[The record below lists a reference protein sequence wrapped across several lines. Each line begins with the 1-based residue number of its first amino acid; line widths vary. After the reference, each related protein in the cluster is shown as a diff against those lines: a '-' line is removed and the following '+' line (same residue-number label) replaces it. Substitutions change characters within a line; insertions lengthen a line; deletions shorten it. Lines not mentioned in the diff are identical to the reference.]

1 MSKDANIEL
10 DGVIIAHNHSEYTVE
25 VSTETGK
32 TMTVKCTLSGKIRM
46 NFIKV
51 LVGDKVQIQV
61 SPYDPSR
68 GKITYRYK

>member
-1 MSKDANIEL
+1 MSNDANIEL
-10 DGVIIAHNHSEYTVE
+10 DGIVKDHNHSEYTVE
-25 VSTETGK
+25 VDTESGK
-32 TMTVKCTLSGKIRM
+32 IMTVKCTLSGKMRM
-46 NFIKV
+46 NYIKV